1 MPSFQKPHKVLQ
13 TNIIYF
19 YILLNKK
26 NYFAIYP
33 LIFLHLYQIYFL
45 NTFDAFVLDNSFH
58 FFEHANKLIHMHIHQ
73 TSFMELT
80 IILNQSQKQPLGAEL
95 FCIKSFLKILVKVLE
110 RIILQQS
117 IFSTAAGQK
126 PKLNSYMVIFQ

>member
-1 MPSFQKPHKVLQ
+1 MPSFQKPYKVLY

-26 NYFAIYP
+26 NILLFIHSYFYN
-33 LIFLHLYQIYFL
+33 LYQIYFL
-45 NTFDAFVLDNSFH
+45 NIFDAFVLDNSFH
-58 FFEHANKLIHMHIHQ
+58 FFEHANKLIHMQIHQ